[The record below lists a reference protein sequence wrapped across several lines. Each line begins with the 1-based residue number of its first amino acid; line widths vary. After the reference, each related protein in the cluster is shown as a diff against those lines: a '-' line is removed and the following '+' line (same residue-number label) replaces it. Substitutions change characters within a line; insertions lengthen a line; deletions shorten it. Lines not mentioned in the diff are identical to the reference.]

1 MTVVTPEEMK
11 QCDIDL
17 ESYCATYPHV
27 TAELVGLAVLE
38 KGAQRSWYAVMY
50 SPWAS
55 KFRSNFGLTHRE
67 FHVTL
72 GFYGDDLYGS
82 GSLFHCIKSSR
93 EDCDSSLRLVNCV
106 IEDTDAH
113 NISQAELNEKLF
125 ILRHASESF
134 IARGAALLTS
144 QIKMLRSIA
153 NWCLSVCFKNSL
165 DLVID
170 IGYSLF
176 HRGIPYGLHLV
187 LLARADVWESCRLE
201 GQVPQSVL
209 SGAKFETMAPV
220 LRDCNVLV
228 AERSKAAQRSGAGTV
243 WSYYDPVF
251 AFDPKEKCIELVKV
265 PRNFSWVTL
274 ERSDLELRF
283 QPYLLAGSAY
293 PTTRK
298 QLVALRSVGIQHILT
313 VHEAA
318 LPASLCPTVAL
329 SAKSAAFDLGNH
341 RASDDLGIVSYHF
354 DVVDRTPPAR
364 EQLEAMCAI
373 IHRAVARSEGVLVHC
388 QGGVGRTNTVI
399 IAYLMWSQ
407 HLSAA
412 DATAQVTEQ
421 RKIILSQSQKLC
433 LQRWW
438 SVCVE
443 DREARAAAVLETAD
457 AQPDSSVK
465 SSSQKAPV
473 AVQQSEKEHSAVQ
486 SATVPMY
493 RSIASAL
500 KLPPLIVLCGY
511 AASGKSTFAKALASA
526 SPFFVRINKDEMRGK
541 GECENTL
548 FDAITAINANTKKS
562 GGRPGRAVETIGINP
577 VSPEAGAVVIDCCNL
592 SAAKRSEWCKL
603 AHSPRAWCVYFNIPL
618 EQCKERIQSRRG
630 HPTIL
635 SGEAGV
641 RILGSMQRM
650 LEPPS
655 AATARKEGFERLIVL
670 NNEQEVADL
679 MSSWKI
685 PFSQPSSPAP
695 SVEPAAVEA
704 NDDLLKFPRTS
715 HIMNLGAATRDD
727 KILGETDLAAL
738 LGRKHTVVVEEK
750 LDGANMGIFIHSQ
763 EHKIMV
769 QNRSH
774 FISSKYHAQFGPL
787 DHWLEQHSAD
797 LWTILTPGRHILYG
811 EWLHAT
817 HSVKYTHLPG
827 WFVAY
832 DLYDRTTGTFA
843 SRAVLAELL
852 ATTSIPHVPL
862 IYEGSIDTVEEL
874 KSMIHGTSKFNRTQ
888 REGIVA
894 RVCKDGK
901 LVSRAKLVRADF
913 IAGNER
919 WNKSFKLET
928 NTLSTTEN

>member
-1 MTVVTPEEMK
+1 MTVVTPEEAK

-17 ESYCATYPHV
+17 VSYCAKYPDM
-27 TAELVGLAVLE
+27 AADMVGLAVLE

-55 KFRSNFGLTHRE
+55 KFRSNFGLPHRE

-72 GFYGDDLYGS
+72 GFYGEDLYGS
-82 GSLFHCIKSSR
+82 GSLFHCIKSSWT
-93 EDCDSSLRLVNCV
+93 ECDASLQLVHRV
-106 IEDTDAH
+106 IEDTCAQE
-113 NISQAELNEKLF
+113 IPQVELDEKLF
-125 ILRHASESF
+125 ILRRASESF
-134 IARGAALLTS
+134 IVRGASLLAG
-144 QIKMLRSIA
+144 QIKVLRNIA
-153 NWCLSVCFKNSL
+153 NWCVHVCFKDSI
-165 DLVID
+165 DLVLD
-170 IGYSLF
+170 IGYCLF

-187 LLARADVWESCRLE
+187 LLARSDVWEACRLE
-201 GQVPQSVL
+201 GQVPQGVL
-209 SGAKFETMAPV
+209 SGAKFEIMAPV
-220 LRDCNVLV
+220 LRDCNVLI
-228 AERSKAAQRSGAGTV
+228 AQRSKAAQRNGAGTV

-251 AFDPKEKCIELVKV
+251 ALDPKEKCIELVKV

-274 ERSDLELRF
+274 ERPDLEARL

-298 QLVALRSVGIQHILT
+298 QLVALRNVGIQHILT

-318 LPASLCPTVAL
+318 LPASLCPTIAL
-329 SAKSAAFDLGNH
+329 SAKSTAFDLGNY
-341 RASDDLGIVSYHF
+341 RESDDLGIVSYHF

-373 IHRAVARSEGVLVHC
+373 IHKALSRSEGVLVHC

-421 RKIILSQSQKLC
+421 RKIILSQSQKMC

-443 DREARAAAVLETAD
+443 DREARVATALETAE
-457 AQPDSSVK
+457 AQPEK
-465 SSSQKAPV
+465 TPLQEMPV
-473 AVQQSEKEHSAVQ
+473 QLASEKEPSTVRNA
-486 SATVPMY
+486 AVPMY

-500 KLPPLIVLCGY
+500 KLPQLIVLCGY
-511 AASGKSTFAKALASA
+511 AASGKSTFAQALASA

-548 FDAITAINANTKKS
+548 FDAITAINANAKKV
-562 GGRPGRAVETIGINP
+562 GGRPGRAVETIRINP

-592 SAAKRSEWCKL
+592 SAAKRSDWCKL

-650 LEPPS
+650 MEPPS
-655 AATARKEGFERLIVL
+655 VASARKEGFERLIVV

-685 PFSQPSSPAP
+685 PFPSPTSCAPAEA
-695 SVEPAAVEA
+695 EPAVMET

-862 IYEGSIDTVEEL
+862 IYEGSIDTVEDL
-874 KSMIHGTSKFNRTQ
+874 KSMIHGTSKYNRTQ

-928 NTLSTTEN
+928 NTLSTEN